1 MMLIGLA
8 LSVIVLNF
16 DNGGRTVKSVQ
27 RVTRKD
33 LLEWLGTS
41 NDMTLKESLLEL
53 ILEVINED
61 YNLKMLQKDIH
72 LYRGAF

>member
-1 MMLIGLA
+1 MLASLT
-8 LSVIVLNF
+8 F
-16 DNGGRTVKSVQ
+16 DNGGRTVKSVP